1 MGSAISAGAIADV
14 LINPM
19 FVVRT
24 RLQTEALY
32 TNAQSTIAK
41 TIRDLYQEGGWRI
54 FWRGMAAN
62 LLGLTHVAVQFPIYE
77 HFKSMYRTET
87 NNAPL
92 TAMQLLSA
100 SAISKL
106 CASVLTYPHEVIRS
120 RMMDSRT
127 PVTFVRICTD
137 IYSQQGILGFYA
149 GLPISVLRVVPNTAV
164 AFCVYE
170 LALYELREIAKRNNR

>member
-1 MGSAISAGAIADV
+1 
-14 LINPM
+14 M

-32 TNAQSTIAK
+32 GDTQSTIVN
-41 TIRDLYQEGGWRI
+41 TIRTLYTEGGLRI

-62 LLGLTHVAVQFPIYE
+62 LLGLSHVAVQFPIYE
-77 HFKSMYRTET
+77 HFKSLYTKDPST
-87 NNAPL
+87 PL
-92 TAMQLLSA
+92 TPVQLLSA
-100 SAISKL
+100 SALSKL

-127 PVTFVRICTD
+127 SVSFLLICRK
-137 IYSQQGILGFYA
+137 IYSTQGLLGFYA
-149 GLPISVLRVVPNTAV
+149 GLPVSVLRVVPNTAV

-170 LALYELREIAKRNNR
+170 LVLHELKQMAKRRNRW